1 MAQLSRGCLAYIKKG
16 APADNPILQILDIKG
31 VNTQAAHQPMRF
43 RLQLWD
49 GVENMTGMLATQLN
63 HLVADNTLTENTIIR
78 VTGSTPNTING
89 AILLIILSLEVLGQG
104 APTAA
109 KGGAQ
114 APAGALPPSYAS
126 SSFNQPPPAAAH
138 QPYGGAGPPF
148 ANAPNPYAAAGVGA
162 GAVPSYASSSYPPP
176 AAYGGGAAAIAPS
189 YGANP
194 YAASVAPPAAVNPY
208 AGASNPYGGYG
219 AGGSGAVVKDRSAGE
234 QIHPISAI
242 NPYSSKWTI
251 KARITAKSEMR
262 RWSNAKGEGTLFSID
277 LLDSEGGEIRATFFK
292 DACEKFFPMLEE
304 GKVYTFS
311 GGVLK
316 VVQNKQYSNLKNN
329 YELTFNANAEIRA
342 VADDSAIKVQHFA
355 FTKIASISML
365 EPGNTVDVIGIVK
378 SASECSEITS
388 TKLGG
393 KQLLKRDLTLIDDSG
408 CEIKLT
414 LWGEKA
420 QSAAYQWETMPIAA
434 FKGLKIG
441 DYGGRS
447 LSSMNTTTVMIN
459 PMIPEGKLLHAER
472 MKYPDQMI
480 PMTGSL
486 SASGGAAGSMDT
498 IEKRKTIAS
507 IRDEG
512 MGLGEKPDYCTVKGT
527 VVYIKH
533 DNDPWYTACPTVGCN
548 KKVVEGFNGQWSCE
562 KCNKTFDTCARRYV
576 MSISMSDHTGSNWF
590 SLFNEHGEKLLGG
603 ITAQQLFEWK
613 TEGNEA
619 LFEKTFSDALFK
631 TVIAK
636 IRVKQEEVKDESRV
650 KSSFIR
656 VDEVDF
662 VAEGRQMLEAIAKY
676 N

>member
-1 MAQLSRGCLAYIKKG
+1 M
-16 APADNPILQILDIKG
+16 
-31 VNTQAAHQPMRF
+31 V
-43 RLQLWD
+43 
-49 GVENMTGMLATQLN
+49 
-63 HLVADNTLTENTIIR
+63 
-78 VTGSTPNTING
+78 
-89 AILLIILSLEVLGQG
+89 ILSLDVLGQG
-104 APTAA
+104 APTAM
-109 KGGAQ
+109 KGFTQ
-114 APAGALPPSYAS
+114 AHPTTSFPPSYAS
-126 SSFNQPPPAAAH
+126 SSFNQPPPAQH
-138 QPYGGAGPPF
+138 QPYGGGGPPF
-148 ANAPNPYAAAGVGA
+148 ASNPNPYAAAGVGA
-162 GAVPSYASSSYPPP
+162 GAVPSYGSSSYAPAPAPPQHS
-176 AAYGGGAAAIAPS
+176 YGAGAAAIAPTAS
-189 YGANP
+189 YGGNP
-194 YAASVAPPAAVNPY
+194 YASASAPASNPY
-208 AGASNPYGGYG
+208 GGASNPYGGGAYG
-219 AGGSGAVVKDRSAGE
+219 GGAVVKDHSAGE

-342 VADDSAIKVQHFA
+342 AADDSGIKVQHFV
-355 FTKIASISML
+355 FTKIGAIAMM
-365 EPGNTVDVIGIVK
+365 EPGNNVDVIGVVK
-378 SASECSEITS
+378 SATECSEITS

-393 KQLLKRDLTLIDDSG
+393 KQLFKRDLTLIDDSC

-414 LWGEKA
+414 LWGDKA
-420 QSAAYQWETMPIAA
+420 QSSAYQWESMPIAA
-434 FKGLKIG
+434 FKGVKIG

-447 LSSMNTTTVMIN
+447 LSSMNTTTVMVN
-459 PMIPEGKLLHAER
+459 PLIPEGKLLHAER

-480 PMTGSL
+480 PATGSL
-486 SASGGAAGSMDT
+486 SGAGSSAGVMDT

-507 IRDEG
+507 IKDEG
-512 MGLGEKPDYCTVKGT
+512 MGLGEKPDYCTLKGT

-533 DNDPWYTACPTVGCN
+533 DNDPWYNACPTPNCN

-562 KCNKTFDTCARRYV
+562 KCNKTFDSCARRYV

-590 SLFNEHGEKLLGG
+590 SLFNEHAEKLLGG
-603 ITAQQLFEWK
+603 VTAQQLHEWR
-613 TEGNEA
+613 TEGNETMY
-619 LFEKTFSDALFK
+619 EKAFSDALFK

-636 IRVKQEEVKDESRV
+636 IRVKQEEVKDEARV
-650 KSSFIR
+650 KSQFTR

-662 VAEGRQMLEAIAKY
+662 VAEGRQMLDAIAKY